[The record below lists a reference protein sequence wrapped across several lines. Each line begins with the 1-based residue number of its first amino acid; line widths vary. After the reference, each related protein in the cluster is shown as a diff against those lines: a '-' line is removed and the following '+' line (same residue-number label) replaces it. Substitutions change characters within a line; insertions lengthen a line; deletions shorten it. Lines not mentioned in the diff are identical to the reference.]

1 MELHEALS
9 QISEIRGQIAR
20 SETFRGYRSAT
31 VAGTAAIAG
40 VAAMVQAVWIANPRE
55 QFAWYLALWLGAAAV
70 CLSVTAVEMMVRCR
84 KAVSPLA
91 VRMTW
96 LAVEQFGPC
105 LLAGAAVTGAI
116 VRFVP
121 ESVALLP
128 GLWSIIFSLGV
139 FASCRLL
146 PRATFFVAVYYLLAG
161 MVCMAWAVDT
171 HALSPW
177 AMVGT
182 FGVGQLA
189 MAFVLYWS
197 LERDHASE

>member
-20 SETFRGYRSAT
+20 TETFRGYRSAT
-31 VAGTAAIAG
+31 VAGTAA
-40 VAAMVQAVWIANPRE
+40 VACLAAVVQAVWIESPAE
-55 QFAWYLALWLGAAAV
+55 QLAQYLTVWLGAAAV
-70 CLSVTAVEMMVRCR
+70 CVVATAVEMIVRCR

-91 VRMTW
+91 VSITW

-116 VRFVP
+116 VMFVP
-121 ESVALLP
+121 QGVVLLP
-128 GLWSIIFSLGV
+128 GLWSVLFSLGV

-146 PRATFFVAVYYLLAG
+146 PKQIFTVGVYYLLAG
-161 MVCMAWAVDT
+161 MVCLAWANGPG
-171 HALSPW
+171 ALSPW

-189 MAFVLYWS
+189 MAAILYWT
-197 LERDHASE
+197 LERNHAGE

>member
-31 VAGTAAIAG
+31 VACTAAIAC
-40 VAAMVQAVWIANPRE
+40 VAAIAQAVWIANPRE
-55 QFAWYLALWLGAAAV
+55 QLPLYLALWMGAAGV
-70 CLSVTAVEMMVRCR
+70 SVLATAVEMIVRCR

-146 PRATFFVAVYYLLAG
+146 PRATFVVAVYYLLAG
-161 MVCMAWAVDT
+161 MVCLAWAVDT

-182 FGVGQLA
+182 FGIGQLG
-189 MAFVLYWS
+189 MAFILYWS
-197 LERDHASE
+197 LERDHAAE

>member
-40 VAAMVQAVWIANPRE
+40 LAAMVQAVWITHPRE
-55 QFAWYLALWLGAAAV
+55 QLALYLALWMSTAAV
-70 CLSVTAVEMMVRCR
+70 SVAVTAVEMVVRCR

-121 ESVALLP
+121 ESVPLLP

-146 PRATFFVAVYYLLAG
+146 PRATFIVAVYYLLAG
-161 MVCMAWAVDT
+161 MVCLAWAVDT

-189 MAFVLYWS
+189 MAFILYWS
-197 LERDHASE
+197 LERDHASA